1 MTNSAVRRAITIVAL
16 CNLAYFFVEGTVALR
31 IGSASLLAD
40 SADFFEDATVNFL
53 ILMALGWSALAR
65 RRVGYVLALVLLL
78 PAIAFLATLWAKA
91 AHPVPP
97 DAFSLSI
104 TGIGALV
111 VNLGCALLLARVRHV
126 HGSLTRAAFLSARN
140 DAFANVGIIAAG
152 LVTLIQPSVWPDIIV
167 GLAIAWMN
175 FDAAK
180 EVWEAARSE
189 GDGLDPEP

>member
-65 RRVGYVLALVLLL
+65 RRVGFMLALVLLL

-104 TGIGALV
+104 TGLGALV

-152 LVTLIQPSVWPDIIV
+152 LVTLIQPSIWPDIIV

-175 FDAAK
+175 LDAAK

-189 GDGLDPEP
+189 GEGSDPEP